1 MLLDFSKSPKK
12 TARKQK
18 RRLSTLTW
26 RILALNLI
34 VVLIPVGGGLYLGE
48 YRRELIEAE
57 LNVMTQEG
65 RILAAALGV
74 GAVAQIGSDEIGSQ
88 RSSRLMRSLAT
99 RLMPRLLQSQ
109 LSRAQL
115 FDSDGS
121 KISDSLSLKRGVVR
135 MIDLPPPLFQ
145 SSWLPTIRFD
155 VLYQQIL
162 DFLSGVQPQTYP
174 AARDSN
180 AQAGEYFEILD
191 AFEGKESQTIRRVS
205 DHEFELSVAVP
216 VQRYKQV
223 LGALRL
229 SRSDHNVRQALG
241 EMNRSVL
248 LISLIGLATTILLS
262 LYIAGTITNPIR
274 RLAKGADQLR
284 LRQDTH
290 TLPLRQGW
298 DQHLPDL
305 SDRQDEIGDLSQALR
320 HLATALE
327 KRMSAIE
334 SFAADV
340 SHELKNPLTSLK
352 SAIDT
357 LQNVVER
364 PEQREKLLAIIHQD
378 ISRLNRLITDI
389 SDASRL
395 DAELARS
402 QLDQVDLY
410 QLVEMVGSLFDDKCQ
425 RDREKGLSTPVVK
438 MHLTQAS
445 PLISPYIMAHGDR
458 LVQVLQNILENAQ
471 SFSPDRAIIDLS
483 LYPDDVSLCWHI
495 TICDQ
500 GPGIPAGKEEAIFNR
515 FYSER
520 PKQEAFGTHSGLGL
534 SISQQIIH
542 SHGGHIKARNLLDIK
557 GAVTGCCFDITL
569 PAKLAQMDK
578 EIRKTANG

>member
-1 MLLDFSKSPKK
+1 MAVTESQNASKKMSPKL
-12 TARKQK
+12 K

-57 LNVMTQEG
+57 LNVMIQEG

-74 GAVAQIGSDEIGSQ
+74 GAVAQIGSDDIGSQ

-109 LSRAQL
+109 LSRVQL
-115 FDSDGS
+115 FDSDGR
-121 KISDSLSLKRGVVR
+121 KVSDSLRLKRGVVR

-155 VLYQQIL
+155 VMYQKML

-180 AQAGEYFEILD
+180 AQAGEYFEVLD
-191 AFEGKESQTIRRVS
+191 AFEGKESQTIRRIL
-205 DHEFELSVAVP
+205 DHEFELSVAIP

-229 SRSDHNVRQALG
+229 SRSDHNVREALG

-248 LISLIGLATTILLS
+248 LFSLIGLATTILLS
-262 LYIAGTITNPIR
+262 LYIAGTITNPVR

-284 LRQDTH
+284 LRQNTD

-305 SDRQDEIGDLSQALR
+305 SNRQDEIGDLSEALR
-320 HLATALE
+320 HLASALE

-352 SAIDT
+352 SAIET
-357 LQNVVER
+357 LQNVVNR
-364 PEQREKLLAIIHQD
+364 PDQREKLLSIINQD

-395 DAELARS
+395 DAELART

-410 QLVEMVGSLFDDKCQ
+410 QLVETVGSLFNEKCQ
-425 RDREKGLSTPVVK
+425 RDRGKGLVSPVIS
-438 MHLTQAS
+438 MGLCPATDR
-445 PLISPYIMAHGDR
+445 LSPYIMAHGDR
-458 LVQVLQNILENAQ
+458 LVQVLENILENAQ
-471 SFSPDRAIIDLS
+471 SFSPDNGIIDLK
-483 LYPDDVSLCWHI
+483 LFPDEMRQCWHI
-495 TICDQ
+495 LICDQ
-500 GPGIPAGKEEAIFNR
+500 GPGIPDGKQEAIFNR
-515 FYSER
+515 FYSQR
-520 PKQEAFGTHSGLGL
+520 PKQETFGTHSGLGL
-534 SISQQIIH
+534 SISRQIIQ
-542 SHGGHIKARNLLDIK
+542 SHEGEIKAFNLTSTTDK
-557 GAVTGCCFDITL
+557 SVGCCFEITL
-569 PAKLAQMDK
+569 PARAASIGKMDS
-578 EIRKTANG
+578 